1 MEETWVQRLH
11 NNEEAALRAL
21 IAQYTSYVYAI
32 IRNFSKGKLSPS
44 DIEELTADVFI
55 RLWNSRQQ
63 IREET
68 LSPYLAA
75 IARNCTKNRF
85 RQMGKQLP
93 NRQELES
100 LQLADEFDICRN
112 AEQAEAFSYAVEA
125 LQALPPIE
133 REILVRFYFYGEKA
147 TEIAAALSLTGGA
160 VRVRLHRGR
169 VKLRHTLEERGYS
182 YAE

>member
-21 IAQYTSYVYAI
+21 IAQYSSYVYAI

-75 IARNCTKNRF
+75 IARNCTKNRL
-85 RQMGKQLP
+85 GKQLP

-125 LQALPPIE
+125 LQALPPTE

-147 TEIAAALSLTGGA
+147 TKIAAALSLTSGA

>member
-93 NRQELES
+93 NRQDLES
-100 LQLADEFDICRN
+100 
-112 AEQAEAFSYAVEA
+112 
-125 LQALPPIE
+125 
-133 REILVRFYFYGEKA
+133 
-147 TEIAAALSLTGGA
+147 
-160 VRVRLHRGR
+160 
-169 VKLRHTLEERGYS
+169 
-182 YAE
+182 